1 MTAAK
6 VVGIAQMAICHSPE
20 KLTCLGLGSCVAVV
34 MYEPGI
40 KMGGIVHVLLPKAP
54 DNHDIEEKYAD
65 TGTRKLFREMVQRGA
80 RKERLVAK
88 LRKQLHC
95 QKGPGGAVCQDSG
108 RGPIRPSRKEHDPR
122 SQERVCDRPGDFWPH
137 QNHMNGGGTLRKTF
151 YTTECVRTECQEKAD
166 G

>member
-88 LRKQLHC
+88 LV
-95 QKGPGGAVCQDSG
+95 GGAQMFTALDLTIADIG
-108 RGPIRPSRKEHDPR
+108 RENSFIARKVLGELSVKIVAEDLYGHRGRNMTLDPKNGFVTVQATFGPTRII
-122 SQERVCDRPGDFWPH
+122 
-137 QNHMNGGGTLRKTF
+137 
-151 YTTECVRTECQEKAD
+151 
-166 G
+166 